1 MTQAQAMRLNPKQ
14 WAFVGDTVY
23 DLFLRTYVMTH
34 TDYTLPKMHKLCVAH
49 VSCRAQAQVLSSRPY
64 FEILYSTIADIASSN
79 RDFSSPYLQE
89 RPVKK
94 VMYIVIAGD
103 RGLAGGYNSNI
114 LKLVQSEIA
123 GKDAVVLPIGK
134 KALDYFRS
142 KQIPTFTEHYAEAAE
157 LTVGD
162 CFSVSKQV
170 SKAFLA
176 GEFDQIVIAYTNF
189 VSVLAQTPAAMQLLP
204 LKKPEKKESTNQGD
218 ILYEGDSE
226 EVFAA
231 IIPEYLGGVIYG
243 ALCESRASEQ
253 AARRAAMD
261 SATQNADDM
270 IDDLS
275 LKFNRARQ
283 AAITQEITEI
293 VAGS

>member
-1 MTQAQAMRLNPKQ
+1 MAGVSTKEIKNRIRSMESTRQITKAMEMVAASK
-14 WAFVGDTVY
+14 
-23 DLFLRTYVMTH
+23 LR
-34 TDYTLPKMHKLCVAH
+34 
-49 VSCRAQAQVLSSRPY
+49 RAQAQVLSSRPY

-94 VMYIVIAGD
+94 ALYIVIAGD

-134 KALDYFRS
+134 KALDYFKS
-142 KQIPTFTEHYAEAAE
+142 KQIPTFTEQYAEAAE

-176 GEFDQIVIAYTNF
+176 GEFDQITVAYTNF

>member
-1 MTQAQAMRLNPKQ
+1 MAGVSTKEIKNRIRSMESTRQITKAMEMVAASK
-14 WAFVGDTVY
+14 
-23 DLFLRTYVMTH
+23 LR
-34 TDYTLPKMHKLCVAH
+34 
-49 VSCRAQAQVLSSRPY
+49 RAQAQVLSSRPY

-94 VMYIVIAGD
+94 ALYIVIAGD

-142 KQIPTFTEHYAEAAE
+142 KQIPTFTEQYAEAAE

-176 GEFDQIVIAYTNF
+176 GEFDQIVVAYTNF

-204 LKKPEKKESTNQGD
+204 LEKPEKKEAVNRGD